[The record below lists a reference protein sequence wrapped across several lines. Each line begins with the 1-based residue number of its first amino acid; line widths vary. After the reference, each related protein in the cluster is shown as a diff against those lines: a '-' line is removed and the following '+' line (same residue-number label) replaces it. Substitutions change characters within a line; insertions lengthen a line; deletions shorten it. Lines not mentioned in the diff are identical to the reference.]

1 MSPSNLRFPQ
11 DLSRIFQSLY
21 QFIVGSVCR
30 TLAEAGIQVVQLM
43 YEAASNELERY
54 VPSFFLFLFF
64 FANASLVPRARSV
77 WPSVAGTTPIQGTG

>member
-11 DLSRIFQSLY
+11 DLSHIFQSLY
-21 QFIVGSVCR
+21 QFVVGSMR
-30 TLAEAGIQVVQLM
+30 QTLAEAGIQLVQLM

-64 FANASLVPRARSV
+64 FADASLVPRARSV
-77 WPSVAGTTPIQGTG
+77 WPSVAGTTPVQGTG